1 MQAYKPDVR
10 GGDGQWKA
18 ADEKP
23 SGAAGIKVG
32 HGDVLLLMLIHTSDG
47 RTKLSNDGKVNG

>member
-1 MQAYKPDVR
+1 ME
-10 GGDGQWKA
+10 A